1 MVSWVYVA
9 FSFMPLI
16 LCCKHLCGSKL
27 VTGIGSSLDPVVFVM
42 YHWCICFFCFIPSP
56 SALESYSWHRGLCH
70 QLPVAPSVYSMVF
83 LQWLKRFRAAHYSSF
98 GMVLVW
104 LRGSLWSHGFA
115 LLWYRSS
122 FGWNSIGW
130 SSFEVISSVLILASG
145 FFRVLWGCGSST
157 LNCNGGIDL
166 ASVSN
171 VMLNEGVLLYVYLSL
186 VNDFRIVWLL
196 VLVPIR
202 L

>member
-104 LRGSLWSHGFA
+104 LRGSLWSHGFGCSS
-115 LLWYRSS
+115 LISLKLWLEQY
-122 FGWNSIGW
+122 W
-130 SSFEVISSVLILASG
+130 
-145 FFRVLWGCGSST
+145 
-157 LNCNGGIDL
+157 
-166 ASVSN
+166 
-171 VMLNEGVLLYVYLSL
+171 
-186 VNDFRIVWLL
+186 L
-196 VLVPIR
+196 VLFWSHFLGLDPSFR
-202 L
+202 LL